1 MSPED
6 RQEFENM
13 KREVQ
18 ELRDWKQLKER
29 QQIMLPLD
37 EASLGTLNQALYN
50 RTIDRLTVKDLR
62 YNSLTA
68 L

>member
-1 MSPED
+1 MNPTRE
-6 RQEFENM
+6 EFDQL
-13 KREVQ
+13 KRELQ
-18 ELRDWKQLKER
+18 ELREWKQRKEQ

-62 YNSLTA
+62 YKSLTA